1 MKKTLS
7 SLSIVCALFSSTLLA
22 NNDYDLDSELSSV
35 GFATIK
41 KQFVVEPAT
50 IDTLSGTL
58 AASGKFEISVDLK
71 GIDTGISIRDT
82 RLNDVFFESAKFPNV
97 TASGNVNWSGLGQG
111 SHKMLIPAEV
121 TLFGNTKTINFPTV
135 VLKTDEIVM
144 VSSSAPVIIS
154 ASDFGIPSDNLN
166 KLAALVGGIKISD
179 KVPLTLNLT
188 FKK

>member
-1 MKKTLS
+1 MKKTLT

-22 NNDYDLDSELSSV
+22 NDNYDLDTELSSV

-41 KQFVVEPAT
+41 KQFVVESAT

-58 AASGKFEISVDLK
+58 ASDGKFDISIDLK
-71 GIDTGISIRDT
+71 GIDTGVQIRNT
-82 RLNDVFFESAKFPNV
+82 RLNEVFFESSKFPNV
-97 TASGNVNWSGLGQG
+97 TVSGNVNWSELEEG
-111 SHKMLIPAEV
+111 SHKMTMPAEV
-121 TLFGNTKTINFPTV
+121 TLFGNTKTINFPII
-135 VLKTDEIVM
+135 VLKTDDIVM

-154 ASDFGIPSDNLN
+154 ASDFGIPSDNLT

>member
-1 MKKTLS
+1 M
-7 SLSIVCALFSSTLLA
+7 
-22 NNDYDLDSELSSV
+22 

-97 TASGNVNWSGLGQG
+97 TAR
-111 SHKMLIPAEV
+111 
-121 TLFGNTKTINFPTV
+121 
-135 VLKTDEIVM
+135 
-144 VSSSAPVIIS
+144 
-154 ASDFGIPSDNLN
+154 
-166 KLAALVGGIKISD
+166 
-179 KVPLTLNLT
+179 
-188 FKK
+188 